1 MTGLGKRRPARSR
14 SGVSG
19 LQERRNSKS
28 VDRSGVS
35 EGTRELEIQGLAHDG
50 RGVTRDADGKT
61 VFVEGALPGERVL
74 ARVHRSRKRFDEA
87 HVGEIVE
94 ASASRVEPP
103 CPHYGSCGG
112 CDLQHLSLE
121 AQRDHKRE
129 VLRELLARQGIEV
142 PDAISLLADAGEGY
156 RRRARIG
163 VRVDSGGRVRLGFRA
178 RHSHRLVD
186 LDDCPVLLPA
196 LAALLG
202 PLREQVESLEAPRH
216 VGHLELLASDDAVTL
231 VVRQLREHVADQ
243 RRWRD
248 FAESH
253 CLNLGVWL
261 GREAPRFEWLTATPA
276 LHCRLTAGQ
285 RTLTLGLEPSD
296 FLQANEA
303 VNQRMVDT
311 ALAWLSPWLPTS
323 ASGTRVLDLFA
334 GIGNFSLPL
343 ATRGAEV
350 TAVEGSA
357 AMVERLSD
365 NAARNELSVT
375 AQQADLNDDEACRR
389 LLEAAM
395 PEVLVLDPPR
405 SGAEALCRQLAEH
418 SVPRV
423 LYISCDPATLARD
436 AAWLV
441 SAGYV
446 VRRGAVADMF
456 AHTSHLESMLLL
468 EHPDSA
474 RRWQGASTDG

>member
-19 LQERRNSKS
+19 LQERRQPAN
-28 VDRSGVS
+28 VDRSAGP
-35 EGTRELEIQGLAHDG
+35 EGSHELEIQGLAHDG
-50 RGVTRDADGKT
+50 RGVARDASGKT

-74 ARVHRSRKRFDEA
+74 ASVHHRRKRFDEA
-87 HVGEIVE
+87 HVREVVE
-94 ASASRVEPP
+94 ASPARATPP
-103 CPHYGSCGG
+103 CRHYGSCGG

-121 AQRDHKRE
+121 SQRDHKRE
-129 VLRELLARQGIEV
+129 VLRELLARQGIEL
-142 PDAISLLADAGEGY
+142 PGTISLLSDTGEGY

-163 VRVDSGGRVRLGFRA
+163 VRVDAAGRVRLGFRA

-186 LDDCPVLLPA
+186 LDDCPVLLPV
-196 LAALLG
+196 LSALLR

-216 VGHLELLASDDAVTL
+216 VGHLELLASDDGVTL

-243 RRWRD
+243 RRWRA
-248 FAESH
+248 FAELH
-253 CLNLGVWL
+253 RLNLGAWL
-261 GREAPRFEWLTATPA
+261 GRESPRFEWLTAPPM
-276 LHCRLTAGQ
+276 LHCRLLSGEQA
-285 RTLTLGLEPSD
+285 LTLAFEPSD

-311 ALAWLSPWLPTS
+311 ALDWLAPLAPGS
-323 ASGTRVLDLFA
+323 RVLDLFA

-343 ATRGAEV
+343 ATQGAEV
-350 TAVEGSA
+350 TAVEGKA
-357 AMVERLSD
+357 AMVERLAS
-365 NAARNELSVT
+365 NAARNDLAVT
-375 AQQADLNDDEACRR
+375 ARQADLNDAEACRQ
-389 LLEAAM
+389 LLEAAS

-405 SGAEALCRQLAEH
+405 SGAETLSRQLAARP
-418 SVPRV
+418 VPRV

-436 AAWLV
+436 AARLV